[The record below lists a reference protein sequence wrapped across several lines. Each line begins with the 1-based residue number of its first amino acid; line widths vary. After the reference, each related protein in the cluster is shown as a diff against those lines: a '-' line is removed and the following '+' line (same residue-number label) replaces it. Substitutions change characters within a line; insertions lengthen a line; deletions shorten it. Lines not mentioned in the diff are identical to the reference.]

1 MTLFTYSQAR
11 QNLSKLLN
19 LANKEGEVLIKRRD
33 GHVFRVKPKQ
43 IRKSPLDVKGIKS
56 NISTSE
62 IIQFI
67 RESRERDRK

>member
-1 MTLFTYSQAR
+1 MTVFTYSQAR

-33 GHVFRVKPKQ
+33 GRFFIVKSKQ
-43 IRKSPLDVKGIKS
+43 IKKSPLDIQGIKS

-62 IIQFI
+62 IVQFI
-67 RESRERDRK
+67 RESRERFA